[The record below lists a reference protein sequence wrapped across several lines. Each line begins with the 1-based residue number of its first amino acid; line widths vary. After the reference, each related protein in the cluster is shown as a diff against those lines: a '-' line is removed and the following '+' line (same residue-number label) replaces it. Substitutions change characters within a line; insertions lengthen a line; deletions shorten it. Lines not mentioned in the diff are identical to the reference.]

1 MVSVGGWLQNMR
13 EQKERR
19 EKYTAPSN
27 TFAKFSGELHHRRS
41 RGPHP
46 TPPRPNPVPHRTAP
60 HRVLPAAAGFT
71 AAGQRECCRG
81 K

>member
-1 MVSVGGWLQNMR
+1 MFCARMRARARQRASEAPVVSVGGWLQNMR

-41 RGPHP
+41 RGPRP
-46 TPPRPNPVPHRTAP
+46 TPHRPVSHRT
-60 HRVLPAAAGFT
+60 T
-71 AAGQRECCRG
+71 SW
-81 K
+81 